1 MMCCFADVN
10 ECESNNGGCAQ
21 MCTNTIG
28 SFECSCSVEGY
39 VLAANNASCE
49 GKSLNH
55 FSQLT
60 VHQLTLSAHAHE
72 GYSL

>member
-28 SFECSCSVEGY
+28 SFECSCTVEGY

-49 GKSLNH
+49 GKSLFYLVNC
-55 FSQLT
+55 L
-60 VHQLTLSAHAHE
+60 LNNLILA
-72 GYSL
+72 

>member
-28 SFECSCSVEGY
+28 AFECSCSDEGY
-39 VLAANNASCE
+39 ILAANNASCE
-49 GKSLNH
+49 GQICICNC
-55 FSQLT
+55 LT
-60 VHQLTLSAHAHE
+60 ITALLCRCGRVSDWKW
-72 GYSL
+72 